1 MRPRAQRG
9 GVHQV
14 GGGGRIRLGTP
25 VINSA
30 EMLFEILNGGNQ
42 VWLVVDE
49 MSWRRHYSPEY
60 RELVEKRLRPVGEFT
75 GVLVFVPEG

>member
-1 MRPRAQRG
+1 
-9 GVHQV
+9 
-14 GGGGRIRLGTP
+14 
-25 VINSA
+25 
-30 EMLFEILNGGNQ
+30 MLFEILNGGNQ